1 MFKTD
6 LLVYYF
12 INLAYEVKRDLKRI
26 RNYENVKSLY
36 KEE

>member
-1 MFKTD
+1 MFKTN

-26 RNYENVKSLY
+26 KNYENVKSLY

>member
-1 MFKTD
+1 MFKTN
-6 LLVYYF
+6 LLLYYF

-26 RNYENVKSLY
+26 KNYENVKTLH